1 MQWQLQEAKNK
12 FSQVVQ
18 YARKEPQIITLRNKE
33 TVAIISIEDYRKLY
47 PQKNKPSLLNVMQNS
62 PWENIELDVSRSKDT
77 GRDIEL

>member
-18 YARKEPQIITLRNKE
+18 EARKKPQIITLRSKE
-33 TVAIISIEDYRKLY
+33 TVAIISIEDYRKFY

-62 PWENIELDVSRSKDT
+62 PWANIELDISRSKDT

>member
-18 YARKEPQIITLRNKE
+18 YARKEPQIITLHSKE
-33 TVAIISIEDYRKLY
+33 AVAIISIEDYRKLY
-47 PQKNKPSLLNVMQNS
+47 PKKNKPSLLNVMQNS
-62 PWENIELDVSRSKDT
+62 PWAKIELDISRSKES

>member
-18 YARKEPQIITLRNKE
+18 YARKEPQIITLHSKE
-33 TVAIISIEDYRKLY
+33 AVAIISIEDYHKLY
-47 PQKNKPSLLNVMQNS
+47 PKKNKTSLLNVMQNS
-62 PWENIELDVSRSKDT
+62 PWAKIELDISRSKDT

>member
-1 MQWQLQEAKNK
+1 MLWQLQDAKNK

-18 YARKEPQIITLRNKE
+18 EARKEPQIITLRSKE

-47 PQKNKPSLLNVMQNS
+47 LQKNKPSLLNIMQNS
-62 PWENIELDVSRSKDT
+62 PWKNIELDISRSKDT

>member
-18 YARKEPQIITLRNKE
+18 EARKEPQIITLRSKE
-33 TVAIISIEDYRKLY
+33 TVAIISIEDYRKFY
-47 PQKNKPSLLNVMQNS
+47 PQKTKPSLFNLMQNS
-62 PWENIELDVSRSKDT
+62 PWANIELDTSRSKET

>member
-18 YARKEPQIITLRNKE
+18 YARKEPQIITLHSKE
-33 TVAIISIEDYRKLY
+33 TVAIISIEDYHKLY
-47 PQKNKPSLLNVMQNS
+47 PKKKKPSLLNIMQHS
-62 PWENIELDVSRSKDT
+62 PWADIDLDVFRSKDT